1 MADDQHLPVAGAVE
15 REPQA
20 QPPYWALFRA
30 WFSIGA
36 QSFGGGAATLY
47 LMRRV
52 AVEQHSWLTDDE
64 FTQYWGICQIAPGI
78 NILGQ
83 TILIGRKVAGVPGVL
98 LAVLGLLLPS
108 VPLTILIAAAYTSI
122 RDLPQ
127 MQTALRG
134 LVPGTVG
141 LGLLMAHQMMRP
153 PLAASRRESRASL
166 ALSIVVILG
175 SAALVGIAHASVIGV
190 LWGAGAFCALVA
202 WWRAR

>member
-1 MADDQHLPVAGAVE
+1 VAEENVQVTGALE
-15 REPQA
+15 
-20 QPPYWALFRA
+20 QPTPESKPYWALFRA

-52 AVEQHSWLTDDE
+52 AVEQHGWLSDDE

-83 TILIGRKVAGVPGVL
+83 TILIGRKVGGAPGIA
-98 LAVLGLLLPS
+98 LAMLGLLLPS

-122 RDLPQ
+122 RQLPQ
-127 MQTALRG
+127 MQEALHG

-141 LGLLMAHQMMRP
+141 LGLLMAFQMMRP
-153 PLAASRRESRASL
+153 PLKASRSEGRASL
-166 ALSIVVILG
+166 AFGVAVILG
-175 SAALVGIAHASVIGV
+175 CAALVGIMGASVIGV
-190 LWGAGAFCALVA
+190 LWGAGALCALVA
-202 WWRAR
+202 WRRAR